1 MHRKEFDP
9 QNLLQELKDGN
20 KAANEHFYKLG
31 LKVARKYAKVLIGDL
46 HNADIIYSQVFSE
59 LLSQI
64 GRFSRIEDAK
74 TSLLNTIEKACIR
87 FAQERDGEATGKVE
101 CDNVTTNSAPSGD
114 RDEEKTETDDR
125 LMIQSIIDTFPKIH
139 KVVAELF
146 YLHGMRNKDVAEW
159 VNITRYEASRYRMDC
174 FRWFMEAFE
183 KQNNYRL
190 YYWLLLQS
198 NCFKKDARFDT
209 E

>member
-1 MHRKEFDP
+1 MKGKFLDP
-9 QNLLQELKDGN
+9 RNLLQGLKAG
-20 KAANEHFYKLG
+20 KKTAREHFFKQ
-31 LKVARKYAKVLIGDL
+31 VHDIAFQYAEEYINDRHK
-46 HNADIIYSQVFSE
+46 ADIILAQAFKQ
-59 LLSQI
+59 LLAEI
-64 GRFSRIEDAK
+64 ARFNRIEDAK
-74 TSLLNTIEKACIR
+74 TFLLNTIEKACIQ
-87 FAQERDGEATGKVE
+87 FVQERDGEATGKVE
-101 CDNVTTNSAPSGD
+101 CDNVTTNPAPSGD

-125 LMIQSIIDTFPKIH
+125 LMIQCIIDTFPEIH

-146 YLHGMRNKDVAEW
+146 YLHGMRNKDIAEW

-183 KQNNYRL
+183 RQNNYRL

-198 NCFKKDARFDT
+198 NCFRKDARFDT